1 MTNAILCLLLSSVQY
16 LIITLH
22 LMVLTDS
29 NERNRSYADQ
39 TSRRSES
46 VKRAEIPITIKC
58 QLEKLLQ
65 LCMKANGQIFQYTAA
80 CARFGLQGFML
91 QLQHR
96 SRENIST
103 HSIIV
108 LNLEPTHKLKEYF
121 PFTRQL
127 IFFVEP
133 WVLDPSRTQMFS
145 EKERESV

>member
-29 NERNRSYADQ
+29 NERNWSYADQ

-65 LCMKANGQIFQYTAA
+65 LCMKANGQIF
-80 CARFGLQGFML
+80 
-91 QLQHR
+91 
-96 SRENIST
+96 
-103 HSIIV
+103 
-108 LNLEPTHKLKEYF
+108 
-121 PFTRQL
+121 
-127 IFFVEP
+127 
-133 WVLDPSRTQMFS
+133 
-145 EKERESV
+145 